1 MLRSKIYLEL
11 LKYKKNQ
18 ELKELEDI
26 NRSIDKFK
34 DSNKKKQAKQMY
46 SKAKIALEEGFK
58 NSQILEQKTQDLNN
72 L

>member
-26 NRSIDKFK
+26 YKSFDKFK
-34 DSNKKKQAKQMY
+34 DSNKKKLAKQMY
-46 SKAKIALEEGFK
+46 SKAKSALEDG
-58 NSQILEQKTQDLNN
+58 LNN
-72 L
+72 SKVSE